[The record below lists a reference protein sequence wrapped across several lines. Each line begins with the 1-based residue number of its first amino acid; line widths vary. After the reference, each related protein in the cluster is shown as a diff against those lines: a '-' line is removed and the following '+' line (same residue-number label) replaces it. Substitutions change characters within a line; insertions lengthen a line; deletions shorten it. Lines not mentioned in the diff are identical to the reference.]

1 MKSRKYL
8 ILIPFLVF
16 PALSYAAHN
25 ETENEKQSQI
35 VAHDF
40 LGPNSSQQ
48 TIITKGGT
56 LRSPGN
62 LLTMEADKL
71 NDLYKPKHKPK
82 YKKSIE
88 KSIK

>member
-25 ETENEKQSQI
+25 ETENEKQSQV
-35 VAHDF
+35 VARDF
-40 LGPNSSQQ
+40 LGPDSSHQ
-48 TIITKGGT
+48 TITTKGGT
-56 LRSPGN
+56 LRSTSN
-62 LLTMEADKL
+62 FLEAGVKQLEELD
-71 NDLYKPKHKPK
+71 KPKPKPK
-82 YKKSIE
+82 PKKSIK